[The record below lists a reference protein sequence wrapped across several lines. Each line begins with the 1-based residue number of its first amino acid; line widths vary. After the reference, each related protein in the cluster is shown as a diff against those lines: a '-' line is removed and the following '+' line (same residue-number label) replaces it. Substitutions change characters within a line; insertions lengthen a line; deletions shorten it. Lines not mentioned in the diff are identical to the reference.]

1 MADPLYLGLTAQ
13 STPEQVAAA
22 YSQFAGGAGGDT
34 AANQKEAV
42 AFLQSRGIG
51 DDTIT
56 KAYQQYANPTFES
69 SAYQSS
75 GPLTSDVATSLM
87 QRSMTTGV
95 PTYEFDR
102 YGGYDAVQALYNAGG
117 GSYTMSDIDPYMLQN
132 YANQVSRTG
141 IGNLSALAAT
151 NTPLA
156 RSGITSLLGNY
167 GKDDF
172 IKNFGVYANPTSL
185 AGKNAEY
192 LREQADLQER
202 IRLEKQA
209 NPFTAKTLYTDLTG
223 KSNPGA
229 IAAAYAQFAEKSGGD
244 TAKNQQEATAF
255 LKKIGVSDADI
266 AKGYS
271 FYKGSP
277 LAATAAATIGTGA
290 KTTGTGAAATTAEV
304 DQPLYKGLTAKS
316 TADDIARAYY
326 QLTGGVGGDTPEN
339 QKEAVAF
346 LQKLGVSDPMIES
359 GYKDF
364 GRLTGL
370 KDDLVSSFGI
380 QDGQTAPTQEGILSG
395 FKYANTSGISEKDME
410 QVLGKDVFKTYKTG
424 LADYAK
430 TGIANILADKKLSF
444 DEAREAVKFG
454 RDYGYD
460 AQKLA
465 DLTGTNKKVFDAIYK
480 SYDDT
485 TNKLVDSVLSAED
498 VKTDGD
504 KIMKALTLQK
514 QFGFTDEDLAKAT
527 DLSLD
532 QVQSYLNP
540 VKTFDADYKKLMAD
554 PNRSDD
560 QTKAFLTA
568 SLQNPFLKEKF
579 GDKLQP
585 ALNELNRPPRERI
598 LSQVEQ
604 QRNALGDKYYQG
616 VFGDPQVIADVLEK
630 KGVKSLAD
638 LGEKEKFQTT
648 KADAVY
654 TTTDGMPVQEIDG
667 KFYVA
672 EEVGDSTQ
680 FRQVPEDQVKAEY
693 GKYVAVDG
701 GGDSGPINV
710 FKPLSEQEQATL
722 KDGKYE
728 KLLGNVVINKRTG
741 EELTDTTRQLAYQRS
756 SGGLKEKKNYL
767 TVAFDAKGNA
777 IPVATREKAGL
788 GAAVQQAMPMVAM
801 ALPFMLP
808 GVGAALS
815 GMLPGA
821 GVAASGATAAIAP
834 TLMNQ
839 ALTQG
844 IISGGLGALGG
855 QDVGK
860 SFLSGAINPVIN
872 TGISSLLPTGMDP
885 NIARAVT
892 GAGSGVIKGA
902 LQGGD
907 IEDLLQQG
915 VLSGL
920 TNYGLGEATK
930 GLNLTP
936 QQLNFATGIALPLI
950 QGQKV
955 NPMNVIGTLAQSGQ
969 QAQKATP

>member
-56 KAYQQYANPTFES
+56 KAYQQYSNPTFES

-156 RSGITSLLGNY
+156 RSGITALL
-167 GKDDF
+167 D
-172 IKNFGVYANPTSL
+172 KNRGLDPDTIRNSYQVYANPTRL
-185 AGKNAEY
+185 AQEHARY
-192 LREQADLQER
+192 LKEQADIQER
-202 IRLEKQA
+202 IRLEKQE

-277 LAATAAATIGTGA
+277 SAATAAATT
-290 KTTGTGAAATTAEV
+290 AAEA

-326 QLTGGVGGDTPEN
+326 QLTGGAGGDTPEN

-460 AQKLA
+460 SQKLA
-465 DLTGTNKKVFDAIYK
+465 DLTGTDKKVFDAIYK
-480 SYDDT
+480 RYDDT
-485 TNKLVDSVLSAED
+485 TNKLVDSVLKADD
-498 VKTDGD
+498 VKTEGD
-504 KIMKALTLQK
+504 QIGKALALQK
-514 QFGFTDEDLAKAT
+514 QYGFTDEDLAKAT

-532 QVQSYLNP
+532 QVKRYLDP
-540 VKTFDADYKKLMAD
+540 VKNFDADYKKLMAD

-672 EEVGDSTQ
+672 EEVGDSTR

-788 GAAVQQAMPMVAM
+788 GAAVQQAMPVIAM

-855 QDVGK
+855 QDFGK

-955 NPMNVIGTLAQSGQ
+955 NPMNVIGTLAQAGQ
-969 QAQKATP
+969 QAQKARP